1 MMFIV
6 KYIVCLIGTMLMYAV
21 LSLFGEVDFI
31 EEVTGYNPYIY
42 ALIITIILVIIE
54 HIQN

>member
-21 LSLFGEVDFI
+21 LSFFGEVDFI
-31 EEVTGYNPYIY
+31 EEITAYNPYIY
-42 ALIITIILVIIE
+42 ALIITIILIIIE

>member
-31 EEVTGYNPYIY
+31 EELTPLIRGFYFCLDIGYMYM
-42 ALIITIILVIIE
+42 L
-54 HIQN
+54 